1 MNINAT
7 LIGQFIAFFVF
18 VGFVMKYVWPPLL
31 NVLNER
37 KKTIAD
43 GLAAA
48 ERGKHQQE
56 LAEKHAAEVIH
67 EAKQQA
73 AEIISRAEKRA
84 SEIIE
89 EAKEAARSEGER
101 LVTAAN
107 AEIAQEVTRAKEQLR
122 GQVVSISVAAASR
135 ILKREINE
143 QSQDELI
150 KDLVAQI

>member
-7 LIGQFIAFFVF
+7 LIGQSIAFFVF
-18 VGFVMKYVWPPLL
+18 VWFVMKYVWPPLL

-84 SEIIE
+84 SEIVE
-89 EAKEAARSEGER
+89 EAKDTARAEGER

>member
-18 VGFVMKYVWPPLL
+18 VWFVMKYVWPPLL

-84 SEIIE
+84 SEIVE
-89 EAKEAARSEGER
+89 EAKDTARAEGER

>member
-7 LIGQFIAFFVF
+7 LIGQSIAFFVF
-18 VGFVMKYVWPPLL
+18 VWFVMKYVWPPLL

-56 LAEKHAAEVIH
+56 IAEKHAAEVIH

-89 EAKEAARSEGER
+89 EAKDTARAEGER

>member
-7 LIGQFIAFFVF
+7 LIGQSIAFFVF
-18 VGFVMKYVWPPLL
+18 VWFVMKYVWPPLI

-56 LAEKHAAEVIH
+56 IAEKHAAEVIH

-84 SEIIE
+84 SEIVE
-89 EAKEAARSEGER
+89 EAKDTARAEGER

>member
-7 LIGQFIAFFVF
+7 LIGQSIAFFVF
-18 VGFVMKYVWPPLL
+18 VWFVMKYVWPPLI

-84 SEIIE
+84 SEIVE
-89 EAKEAARSEGER
+89 EAKDTARAEGER

>member
-7 LIGQFIAFFVF
+7 LIGQSIAFFVF
-18 VGFVMKYVWPPLL
+18 VWFVMKYVWPPLL

-56 LAEKHAAEVIH
+56 IAEKHAAEVIH

-84 SEIIE
+84 SEIVE
-89 EAKEAARSEGER
+89 EAKDTARAEGER

>member
-18 VGFVMKYVWPPLL
+18 VWFVMKFVWPPLL
-31 NVLNER
+31 NALNER
-37 KKTIAD
+37 KNTIAD

-89 EAKEAARSEGER
+89 EAKDTARTEGER

-122 GQVVSISVAAASR
+122 GQVVSISVAAATR

>member
-7 LIGQFIAFFVF
+7 LIGQSIAFFVF
-18 VGFVMKYVWPPLL
+18 VWFVMKYVWPPLL

-56 LAEKHAAEVIH
+56 IAEKHAAEVIH

-89 EAKEAARSEGER
+89 EAKDTARAEGER
-101 LVTAAN
+101 IVTAAN